1 MNAQTEVPS
10 PSFLRAACCFAGI
23 VAILGVG
30 LFHLDVPIHALL
42 FLCLCW
48 AVVNARAAGATYGS
62 VRDMMIAGIS
72 EALPAIFIFFLIG
85 IVIASYMVSGTVAA
99 LMVFGLDWLTPGTFL
114 VLAFVLAALMSLAT
128 GTSWGTVGT
137 VGVVF
142 MGIGEAM
149 GVSAPLVAGVVI
161 SGATF
166 GDKLSPVSDTTN
178 LAAMS
183 AGTDLF
189 THIRA
194 MLYTT
199 VPTFLIVLAILLAL
213 ATVTPVAPMPAQP
226 ERIRS
231 ALLAAYEIDWLVA
244 SLPIVVMLVLSLRRV
259 PPEVCMTASA
269 AAALLLAFVQQDR
282 SATELLGVLWQNQPG
297 TTGIASLDGL
307 LGRGGMASMSWT
319 LMLALLALALGGVL
333 LRGRFLEVLLAGLTR
348 RVRRPASLV
357 AATIG
362 TGVLGNAA
370 LGEAYVSIILTA
382 QTFRPAYAGQRL
394 SPALLSRSVEEG
406 ATLTT
411 GLIPWTTAGAF
422 YAATLG
428 VPTLDYVPYAF
439 LNYLN
444 PLVAIVMAS
453 LGIGLMGA
461 GRGAGEGTRAPLE
474 GPVRA
479 GD

>member
-1 MNAQTEVPS
+1 
-10 PSFLRAACCFAGI
+10 
-23 VAILGVG
+23 
-30 LFHLDVPIHALL
+30 
-42 FLCLCW
+42 
-48 AVVNARAAGATYGS
+48 
-62 VRDMMIAGIS
+62 
-72 EALPAIFIFFLIG
+72 
-85 IVIASYMVSGTVAA
+85 
-99 LMVFGLDWLTPGTFL
+99 
-114 VLAFVLAALMSLAT
+114 MSLAT

-137 VGVVF
+137 VGVVL
-142 MGIGEAM
+142 MGIGSALE
-149 GVSAPLVAGVVI
+149 VSAPLVAGAVI

-199 VPTFLIVLAILLAL
+199 APTFLIVLALLLVIGTA
-213 ATVTPVAPMPAQP
+213 TPVTQMPEQP
-226 ERIRS
+226 ALIRR
-231 ALLAAYEIDWLVA
+231 ALLANYEINWLVGV
-244 SLPIVVMLVLSLRRV
+244 LPIAVMLALSLRRV
-259 PPEVCMTASA
+259 SPEVCMTASA
-269 AAALLLAFVQQDR
+269 GSALVLALVYQDR

-297 TTGIASLDGL
+297 TTGIEALDEL

-333 LRGRFLEVLLAGLTR
+333 LKGQVLEVLLAGLKGR
-348 RVRRPASLV
+348 MQRPVSLV

-362 TGVLGNAA
+362 TGIVGNAA

-382 QTFRPAYAGQRL
+382 QTFRSAYRQQRL

-406 ATLTT
+406 ATMTT

-428 VPTLDYVPYAF
+428 VPTLDYAPYAF

-444 PLVAIVMAS
+444 PLVAIVMAA
-453 LGIGLMGA
+453 LGIGLLRDAPEAAAA
-461 GRGAGEGTRAPLE
+461 GH
-474 GPVRA
+474 
-479 GD
+479 